1 MFCSQDQFPNSPCYF
16 HAFKY
21 ISPLFTIVWVVLI
34 AVLFQA
40 DSDFY
45 VVAELLKDYIGLIQS
60 VKVNWYI
67 VHVF

>member
-16 HAFKY
+16 HAF
-21 ISPLFTIVWVVLI
+21 IHSPLFTIVWVVLI